1 MSYGIPKN
9 NSHSARNTNSIQ
21 SSTDSEADTASNVP
35 SIFASNIN
43 SLQSS
48 TENEADT
55 ASNVALTTS
64 NERPVS
70 LELQPALLAQ
80 EPAQVSVP

>member
-1 MSYGIPKN
+1 MSYSIPKN
-9 NSHSARNTNSIQ
+9 NSCS
-21 SSTDSEADTASNVP
+21 ASNT
-35 SIFASNIN
+35 N

-55 ASNVALTTS
+55 TSNVALTTS

-70 LELQPALLAQ
+70 FELQPTLPAQ
-80 EPAQVSVP
+80 EPVQVSVPLCNMGQYHILCCV